1 MASNRQEIQQF
12 LDTGTYNVTVPAGFS
27 SNVVVYAWGAGGG
40 VGHVRGGAGGFVK
53 SIVQISSGDSLVVS
67 VGGPGGNDPGS
78 ESRPYTTSGIT
89 GRRNIMSGGEGYFNT
104 GNTSTTYS
112 ATVTDN
118 PGSQANGYYVAT
130 PTATNIPNTN
140 AIQYIVRKDGKTI
153 WEDTKPPPGEFVPG
167 TYQGSSAAIGVN
179 PGWPAIWHPWPTFNW
194 NAFDLVNTPNLNF
207 NGGEGAPQSDPEDG
221 DAGPSGGGGAA
232 SAVIV
237 NGIVRVVAA
246 GGGGGGGYGEDGAGG
261 ATPGLPGGRWVPTAS
276 SIYPVTL
283 SRAWNA
289 FMNNYAV
296 WGGGQDYTTT
306 INFPASGTYTFNFSV
321 DNVGK
326 VYLDGVEIISY
337 SDYTTTTTYTQV
349 VSSGNHTVRVTGINT
364 GGPAGVAAQILK
376 PDGSELWNTRYL
388 ILTSGLS
395 SSSKGANGTTRG
407 GGGSGGGGAGYPLGG
422 DAGTSFG
429 DDQRGAEGGNGGQ
442 NYNGGYL
449 TAVIGGELVESIVEA
464 GSEAGTPGGLTDEY
478 YPGGKR
484 GYPGTSGAVVL
495 VFIREFTGWI
505 KENDDWKQITDAYVL
520 TPDRYIEITRPGE
533 TKTITYSSGTNTFVV
548 PERVTAINVIA
559 VGGGGGGGGTDSA
572 AGAVGRPG
580 AKISGSI
587 PVSPGQTLLL
597 YAGSGGGGGANDA
610 GSAPG
615 GAGGT
620 SNLGYNGG
628 SGSAAGPV
636 PISGGGGGGGAASVV
651 FLNGSVYAVA
661 AGGGGGGG
669 GGNGVPGQGVSPGGT
684 SGSISG
690 SNGQPKGGD
699 GGGAGGGGGGHPQGG
714 AGGTVNGGD
723 VGGNSGADGQSLVPA
738 GFTLSSASNGGTNGV
753 RGVRSSSRGGS
764 GSISITYVQAG
775 ETVLVNAGG
784 WKRIIRGWIKDA
796 NEWKNISA
804 GGDLI
809 SERTSSTPGGVLSG
823 PTINISLYSEVLNYN
838 LYGDALTK
846 GYVAGRST
854 INLTL
859 DANVVVGS
867 DSPTQPAL
875 LVTGFASGDRIN
887 ITNYG
892 IIAGAGGQGGTG
904 SQNGQDGGIGLRTDN
919 IITIDN
925 RGTIQGGGGGGA
937 GVVRYG
943 LATATSKHPTATYAG
958 GGGAGLRAGT
968 SGSPGRDTEG
978 ISTGSALAGN
988 LVVGGTGTFGNNSG
1002 GNPGAAGNVY
1012 AEYGSSLGGAAGA
1025 AVYGN
1030 TYVTWSNVGTIKGS
1044 RV

>member
-27 SNVVVYAWGAGGG
+27 SNVVVYAWGGGGG
-40 VGHVRGGAGGFVK
+40 VGHARGGAGGFVK
-53 SIVQISSGDSLVVS
+53 SIVQISSGDSLIVS
-67 VGGPGGNDPGS
+67 VGGPGGNDPGR

-89 GRRNIMSGGEGYFNT
+89 GRRNVMSGGEGYFST
-104 GNTSTTYS
+104 GTTSTTYS
-112 ATVTDN
+112 ASVTDT
-118 PGSQANGYYVAT
+118 PGSQENGYYVAT
-130 PTATNIPNTN
+130 PTATSIPNNN
-140 AIQYIVRKDGKTI
+140 AIQYILRLNGKTI
-153 WEDTKPPPGEFVPG
+153 WDDTKPPPGEFVPG
-167 TYQGSSAAIGVN
+167 AYQGSSAAIGIN
-179 PGWPAIWHPWPTFNW
+179 PGWPRYWHPWPTFNW

-207 NGGEGAPQSDPEDG
+207 NGGAGAPQSDPEDG

-232 SAVIV
+232 SVVIV
-237 NGIVRVVAA
+237 NGIVRVAAA

-261 ATPGLPGGRWVPTAS
+261 ATAGLPGGRWVPTTS

-296 WGGGQDYTTT
+296 WGAGQDYTRT
-306 INFPASGTYTFNFSV
+306 INFPSTGTYTFNFSV

-326 VYLDGVEIISY
+326 VYLDGTEIISY

-376 PDGSELWNTRYL
+376 PDGSELWNTRNL

-395 SSSKGANGTTRG
+395 SSSKGADGTTRG

-422 DAGTSFG
+422 DSGVSFG
-429 DDQRGAEGGNGGQ
+429 DDQRGSEGGNGGQ

-449 TAVIGGELVESIVEA
+449 TAVLSGEIIESIVEA

-478 YPGGKR
+478 YPGGSR
-484 GYPGTSGAVVL
+484 GYPGTSGAVIL
-495 VFIREFTGWI
+495 VFTREFTGWV
-505 KENDDWKQITDAYVL
+505 KDSGNWKQVTDAYVKTSEP
-520 TPDRYIEITRPGE
+520 TPG
-533 TKTITYSSGTNTFVV
+533 V
-548 PERVTAINVIA
+548 A
-559 VGGGGGGGGTDSA
+559 VGSQSFNTVGNSIFKVP
-572 AGAVGRPG
+572 AGVTVITVTYPTGDGMR
-580 AKISGSI
+580 SQLLS
-587 PVSPGQTLLL
+587 VTPGQNLSIQLGD
-597 YAGSGGGGGANDA
+597 YGVASKVGSFTVPAYSKKVFDYKGNVDHLTSMDIQVVA
-610 GSAPG
+610 APG
-615 GAGGT
+615 IIVNT
-620 SNLGYNGG
+620 SGNNSTQQAAANA
-628 SGSAAGPV
+628 SGLTLTYTYEGWHGDLSST
-636 PISGGGGGGGAASVV
+636 ISMTPAPNNTIFNSVQV
-651 FLNGSVYAVA
+651 V
-661 AGGGGGGG
+661 AGGGGRAQGPSVTAQPTSP
-669 GGNGVPGQGVSPGGT
+669 NYIMSGQIYDT
-684 SGSISG
+684 
-690 SNGQPKGGD
+690 
-699 GGGAGGGGGGHPQGG
+699 AGGEGYYDI
-714 AGGTVNGGD
+714 N
-723 VGGNSGADGQSLVPA
+723 
-738 GFTLSSASNGGTNGV
+738 FTLQQ
-753 RGVRSSSRGGS
+753 RG
-764 GSISITYVQAG
+764 YV
-775 ETVLVNAGG
+775 TVSYDQPIMVSG
-784 WKRIIRGWIKDA
+784 WKRIIRGWIKDG

-809 SERTSSTPGGVLSG
+809 SERTSSSPGGVLSG

-867 DSPTQPAL
+867 DSPTLPAL
-875 LVTGFASGDRIN
+875 LVTGFAAGDRIT

-892 IIAGAGGQGGTG
+892 VIAGAGGQGGTA
-904 SQNGQDGGIGLRTDN
+904 SQNGQDGGIGLQTDN
-919 IITIDN
+919 TITIDN
-925 RGTIQGGGGGGA
+925 QGTIQGGGGGGA
-937 GVVRYG
+937 GVTRYG
-943 LATATSKHPTATYAG
+943 LATATSKYPTATYAG
-958 GGGAGLRAGT
+958 GGGAGFRSGAP
-968 SGSPGRDTEG
+968 GSPGRDTEG

-1012 AEYGSSLGGAAGA
+1012 ADYGSSLGGAAGS

-1030 TYVTWSNVGTIKGS
+1030 TYVTWSNVGTIRGS